1 MIPDSRSSSSNNG
14 CVHGTLW
21 AVYVQTIKQGSVAV
35 HQPLLHDS
43 HNGGVLFGLHKQWQL
58 CSMELKFAI
67 NAYLLVAAN
76 ARQASVSWMS
86 QQESAVTI
94 MSTKVAKDML

>member
-1 MIPDSRSSSSNNG
+1 MGVFMALLGQYMCKQSNREAWLYTNL
-14 CVHGTLW
+14 CFTTRIIVECF
-21 AVYVQTIKQGSVAV
+21 
-35 HQPLLHDS
+35 
-43 HNGGVLFGLHKQWQL
+43 FGLHKQWQL

-86 QQESAVTI
+86 QQESDVTI
-94 MSTKVAKDML
+94 MATKVAKDLL